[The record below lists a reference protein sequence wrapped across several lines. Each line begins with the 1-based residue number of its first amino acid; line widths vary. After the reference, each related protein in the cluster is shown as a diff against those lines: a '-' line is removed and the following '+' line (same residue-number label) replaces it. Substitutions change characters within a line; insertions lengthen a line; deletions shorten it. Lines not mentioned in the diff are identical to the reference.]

1 MLRRVFWRRRITAV
15 AVLLAAGA
23 LGWVA
28 FHNSSSEADRAGA
41 APLPHLTVAQLAGLR
56 VVATFRDARPGVIP
70 AGLERRI
77 RAGTVGAVIL
87 FRENGHTVAGIGRL
101 ARRLQAIPRPAG
113 LRMPLLVMT
122 DQEGGAV
129 RRITDA
135 PPRTNAEQMAAT
147 GDVAVIHARGLAT
160 GRALRRAGVNVDLA
174 PVSDVPRKG
183 SVLVREKRTFGS
195 EAANIGPFA
204 SAFAAGLV
212 AGGVQATAKHFPGF
226 GAATANTD
234 NAAVRIGLPA
244 GTLRGVDELPFGRV
258 VGSGG
263 ARLLMLANAIYPA
276 LDPAAPATL
285 SRAIATG
292 EARGRLGFDG
302 VTITDDLEAAALRQF
317 GTPGQLAVRSARAGA
332 DLVLF
337 ARTSAASAQATAALR
352 PALQSGALSMSE
364 ARAAAAR
371 VLALRRAVAT
381 TP

>member
-28 FHNSSSEADRAGA
+28 FHDSASEADRAGA

-56 VVATFRDARPGVIP
+56 VVASFRDARPGVIP
-70 AGLERRI
+70 AGLERQI

-87 FRENGHTVAGIGRL
+87 FAENGHTVAGIRRL
-101 ARRLQAIPRPAG
+101 TRRLQAIPRPAG

-147 GDVAVIHARGLAT
+147 GSVDVIHARGLAT
-160 GRALRRAGVNVDLA
+160 GRALRSAGVNVDLA

-183 SVLVREKRTFGS
+183 SALLKEKRTFGS
-195 EAANIGPFA
+195 EAANIGAFA
-204 SAFAAGLV
+204 SAFASGLV

-234 NAAVRIGLPA
+234 NAPVRIGLPA
-244 GTLRGVDELPFGRV
+244 KTLRTVDEPPFADV
-258 VGSGG
+258 LHGG

-276 LDPAAPATL
+276 LDPASPATL
-285 SRAIATG
+285 SRGIATT
-292 EARGRLGFDG
+292 EARSRLGFTG
-302 VTITDDLEAAALRQF
+302 VTITDDLEAVALRQF
-317 GTPGQLAVRSARAGA
+317 GNPGQLAVRSARAGA

-337 ARTSAASAQATAALR
+337 ARTSAASAQATAALQR
-352 PALQSGALSMSE
+352 ALASGALSMSE
-364 ARAAAAR
+364 ARAAGAR
-371 VLALRRAVAT
+371 VLELRRAVAA

>member
-1 MLRRVFWRRRITAV
+1 MLRCVFWRRRITAV

-28 FHNSSSEADRAGA
+28 LHDGSSEADGNRHAV
-41 APLPHLTVAQLAGLR
+41 PLPHLSVAQLAGLR
-56 VVATFRDARPGVIP
+56 VVATFRSARPGHIP
-70 AGLERRI
+70 AGLARRI
-77 RAGTVGAVIL
+77 RAGSVGAVIL
-87 FRENGHTVAGIGRL
+87 FKENGHTVAGIRRL
-101 ARRLQAIPRPAG
+101 TRRLQAIPRPAG
-113 LRMPLLVMT
+113 LRMPLLVMI

-129 RRITDA
+129 RRITNA

-147 GDVAVIHARGLAT
+147 GDPDVIYRRGLAT

-183 SVLVREKRTFGS
+183 SALLKEKRTFGHV
-195 EAANIGPFA
+195 AASIQPFA
-204 SAFAAGLV
+204 SAFAHGLV

-234 NAAVRIGLPA
+234 KVAVRIGLPA
-244 GTLRGVDELPFGRV
+244 DTLRSVDELPFGGV
-258 VGSGG
+258 IKSG

-292 EARGRLGFDG
+292 EVRGRLGFRG
-302 VTITDDLEAAALRQF
+302 VTITDDLEADALRPF
-317 GTPGQLAVRSARAGA
+317 GHPGRLAVRSAGAGA

-337 ARTSAASAQATAALR
+337 ARTSRASTQAAAALR
-352 PALQSGALSMSE
+352 RALKSGALSMSG
-364 ARAAAAR
+364 ARAAAR
-371 VLALRRAVAT
+371 RILALRRTVAGAH
-381 TP
+381 

>member
-1 MLRRVFWRRRITAV
+1 
-15 AVLLAAGA
+15 
-23 LGWVA
+23 
-28 FHNSSSEADRAGA
+28 
-41 APLPHLTVAQLAGLR
+41 
-56 VVATFRDARPGVIP
+56 
-70 AGLERRI
+70 
-77 RAGTVGAVIL
+77 
-87 FRENGHTVAGIGRL
+87 
-101 ARRLQAIPRPAG
+101 
-113 LRMPLLVMT
+113 
-122 DQEGGAV
+122 
-129 RRITDA
+129 
-135 PPRTNAEQMAAT
+135 
-147 GDVAVIHARGLAT
+147 
-160 GRALRRAGVNVDLA
+160 VNVDLA

-183 SVLVREKRTFGS
+183 SVLVKEKRTFGP

-204 SAFAAGLV
+204 SAFASGLV

-234 NAAVRIGLPA
+234 KAAVRIGVSA
-244 GTLRGVDELPFGRV
+244 DTLRGVDELPFGV
-258 VGSGG
+258 VVNGG

-337 ARTSAASAQATAALR
+337 ARTSAASAQATGALR
-352 PALQSGALSMSE
+352 RALQSGALSMSE

-371 VLALRRAVAT
+371 VVAPRRAAAAT
-381 TP
+381 P

>member
-1 MLRRVFWRRRITAV
+1 MRNVFWRRRLTAV
-15 AVLLAAGA
+15 AVLLAAGVLIWLA
-23 LGWVA
+23 VRGGA
-28 FHNSSSEADRAGA
+28 SEAGGGEA
-41 APLPHLTVAQLAGLR
+41 AVPLPHLTVAQLAGLR

-70 AGLERRI
+70 VGLERRI

-87 FRENGHTVAGIGRL
+87 FRENGHTVAGIRRL
-101 ARRLQAIPRPAG
+101 TRRLQAFPRPAG
-113 LRMPLLVMT
+113 LRDPLLVMI

-183 SVLVREKRTFGS
+183 SVLVKEKRTFGS
-195 EAANIGPFA
+195 DAANIAPFA
-204 SAFAAGLV
+204 SAFASGLV

-234 NAAVRIGLPA
+234 NVAVRIGLSA
-244 GTLRGVDELPFGRV
+244 DTLRGVDELPFAV
-258 VGSGG
+258 VANGG

-285 SRAIATG
+285 SRAIATS

-317 GTPGQLAVRSARAGA
+317 GTPAQLAVRSARAGA

-352 PALQSGALSMSE
+352 RALQSGALSMSE

-371 VLALRRAVAT
+371 VLALRRAAAAT
-381 TP
+381 P